1 MSKFRLV
8 TTLLTSA
15 WLLLGARAI
24 RAETPNDTSVGN
36 GPEST
41 LVLYAQAVESQ
52 DLPALEA
59 LHTED
64 FVYQTKSGSAEP
76 QSHSRIEELAGWR
89 KLFSSGATMRIRFQ
103 RAEEYASTQVADGVW
118 RISGLQMS
126 SSVSYTGPN
135 GQPTESTVSAPS
147 VTFWVRMI
155 SADPKSFAIYRIESV
170 L

>member
-1 MSKFRLV
+1 M
-8 TTLLTSA
+8 TTLA
-15 WLLLGARAI
+15 LLAPRAPASL
-24 RAETPNDTSVGN
+24 RSRSPRDERFF
-36 GPEST
+36 ST
-41 LVLYAQAVESQ
+41 L
-52 DLPALEA
+52 LEA

-126 SSVSYTGPN
+126 SSVSYIGPN